1 MDFIRISD
9 IDNERFYKIPKMLF
23 LNPKYKSLSVTAKV
37 AYGMIK
43 DRMELSKR
51 HGWVDPDGRVYV
63 FFKQATL
70 AEFLGVTERTIKS
83 IFAELKLAGL
93 LETQKQGMC
102 KPAKVY
108 LMKVDTCLDEA
119 KDFPTEGQN
128 LPHGGEENFT
138 TEGKYSSPP
147 RGSRLPSNETEY
159 SETEIER
166 HKEDDDDKDKSWQEV
181 LKAYQNNIN
190 PMMGEWEL
198 EKLQDLFDDFKETWV
213 TEAIKE
219 AVEHNARSLRYIT
232 VTLEQWQ
239 RDGFK
244 VDNRKK
250 LQSSKRKANSYSQDD
265 YEKVL
270 AELERKDSNAR
281 EG

>member
-43 DRMELSKR
+43 DRMELSKK
-51 HGWVDPDGRVYV
+51 HGWVDKDGRVYV
-63 FFKQATL
+63 FFKQAQL

-108 LMKVDTCLDEA
+108 LMKVDTCMDEA
-119 KDFPTEGQN
+119 EEFSTEGQN

-138 TEGKYSSPP
+138 TEGKYSSPS
-147 RGSRLPSNETEY
+147 RGSRLPSNETEI
-159 SETEIER
+159 SETEKVR
-166 HKEDDDDKDKSWQEV
+166 HKDDDDNVDRDWQNV
-181 LKAYQNNIN
+181 LKAYQDNIN
-190 PMMGEWEL
+190 PLMGGMEL
-198 EKLQDLFDDFKETWV
+198 DKLGDLFDSFGAKWV
-213 TEAIKE
+213 TEAISK
-219 AVEHNARSLRYIT
+219 AIEHNARSLSYMT
-232 VTLEQWQ
+232 AVLEQWH

-250 LQSSKRKANSYSQDD
+250 KQPFKKNKGYSQDE
-265 YEKVL
+265 YAKVL
-270 AELERKDSNAR
+270 EKLKEDDKNA
-281 EG
+281 GNG